1 MTLRLTV
8 TAREDLTVIRVDGR
22 LAGDGVLQLEQACQ
36 AARRPVVLDLTHL
49 ATADDTG
56 VVTLRRLAG
65 DGAHLLGLTP
75 YITLLLG
82 AGGAGPEPPAG
93 SERPGARPA
102 RRRPSEKQNG

>member
-1 MTLRLTV
+1 MAFRLTV

-22 LAGDGVLQLEQACQ
+22 LVGDGVTQLEHACQ

-65 DGAHLLGLTP
+65 DGAHLLGITP
-75 YITLLLG
+75 YIAQLLG
-82 AGGAGPEPPAG
+82 GGA
-93 SERPGARPA
+93 ERPKARAAPD
-102 RRRPSEKQNG
+102 RRRSRPGRGRPTSDDR

>member
-65 DGAHLLGLTP
+65 DGVHLLGLTP
-75 YITLLLG
+75 YMAQLLG
-82 AGGAGPEPPAG
+82 GGAEHPKAPAAP
-93 SERPGARPA
+93 ERPRSRSGRGRPTGHAR
-102 RRRPSEKQNG
+102 